1 MKSFFKEFG
10 KFLNRGNALELAIG
24 VVIGASFTA
33 IVNAIV
39 DGLFKPLLELIPGQD
54 GLSVLK
60 VVLRKGTETSDP
72 VILDISGVLSAII
85 SFIITAFV
93 LFLIVKLVNK
103 IKDSA
108 ETAKVTV
115 EKQKAII
122 KEKVKKDKKVQPEE
136 KKD

>member
-72 VILDISGVLSAII
+72 HYLINYIFLDGDEFVKAV
-85 SFIITAFV
+85 FIVPAFAV
-93 LFLIVKLVNK
+93 QLEEFGIQFW
-103 IKDSA
+103 IPC
-108 ETAKVTV
+108 VTESV
-115 EKQKAII
+115 SDWDLHSLLQ
-122 KEKVKKDKKVQPEE
+122 
-136 KKD
+136 